1 MSSPVDIERVIERAQ
16 RRLASAPPSGRKR
29 RSDLGKFRI
38 DDQVVEKLRFLLG
51 GQEFPGIQSI
61 LLDLK
66 QYCEGEGLSCPSRAT
81 IYKFMLKDPGRSY
94 PMAELPAAVHEALY
108 NQSVE
113 AWIPGAQLAFY
124 CFNYGGLPA
133 IHFASSM
140 PWLPLYQAYRMR
152 GWRPMSRGLLR
163 AVLLAR
169 RISRV

>member
-1 MSSPVDIERVIERAQ
+1 MSSPIDLEGVIQRAQ
-16 RRLASAPPSGRKR
+16 RRLAAAPPSARKK

-38 DDQVVEKLRFLLG
+38 DDQVVKQLRSLLE
-51 GQEFPGIQSI
+51 GQEYPGIQSL
-61 LLDLK
+61 LLDLGQFCEK
-66 QYCEGEGLSCPSRAT
+66 QGLSRPSRAT
-81 IYKFMLKDPGRSY
+81 VYKFMLRDPGKSY
-94 PMAELPAAVHEALY
+94 PMAELPPVVHDALY

-113 AWIPGAQLAFY
+113 AQIPGAQLAFY

-133 IHFASSM
+133 IHYASGM

-152 GWRPMSRGLLR
+152 GWRPKSLGLLR